1 MFSYDNS
8 VSNDLVIYTSDSS
21 KDGTFNLQVRA
32 YHTGYSNVF
41 TFDWSIQ
48 IEDTCK
54 NALLTINFP
63 TF

>member
-1 MFSYDNS
+1 MM
-8 VSNDLVIYTSDSS
+8 IYTSDSS
-21 KDGTFNLQVRA
+21 KEGTFNLQVRA

-48 IEDTCK
+48 VEDTCK
-54 NALLTINFP
+54 NAVLTINLP